1 MQSHYS
7 DILQIMSLL
16 NSRVMSLLK
25 WTNLERITTTE
36 NYARLVPVCVDQ
48 IKCVDFYLHIFH
60 VYIFT
65 LREEFREVAWHP
77 IVVTCQHYAL
87 LCFAPFWVF
96 LETCLPCVAL
106 PGPRDNSQCI
116 SIFAMCANV
125 CVFACVPVCGCTP
138 VFVTS

>member
-7 DILQIMSLL
+7 YSLQIMPLL
-16 NSRVMSLLK
+16 NSRVMSMLK
-25 WTNLERITTTE
+25 CTNLERITTTE
-36 NYARLVPVCVDQ
+36 VCVDQ
-48 IKCVDFYLHIFH
+48 IKCVDFDVHIFH
-60 VYIFT
+60 LYIFT

-138 VFVTS
+138 IFVIS